1 MAAALNEHCSGMADE
16 IWRLEAFRARLIERL
31 KGLDFIV
38 NGAEKHIPGSL
49 SISFHGVT
57 GEVLLHRLDLMGISI
72 ATGSACN
79 SKETVVSHVNGAIG
93 VPKEYAL
100 GTIQITLGIDND
112 EAQIDRI
119 ADSLKKNISKTVC
132 N

>member
-57 GEVLLHRLDLMGISI
+57 GEGLLHRLDLMGISI

-79 SKETVVSHVNGAIG
+79 SKETVVSHVIEAID
-93 VPKEYAL
+93 VPKNTHWVL
-100 GTIQITLGIDND
+100 
-112 EAQIDRI
+112 
-119 ADSLKKNISKTVC
+119 SKLRLV
-132 N
+132 